1 MKCRNPSLAFLTA
14 CLLATATFTG
24 GCATTGMQRSVK
36 ASNSI
41 QEVDTEMRKML
52 VEIDATAASLD
63 AVVTPGQPDLK
74 KSFDTYSDNVDDL
87 EKTGKKVIKRS
98 DEMKENSKDYFSEW
112 AKDGDTYT
120 NPRLRELS
128 EERRNKLADIYAQV
142 PAASAG
148 VKETYLAYMTDLKEI
163 QKYLSNDLT
172 ANGVTSVTPI
182 AHKSVQDLDSLKAS
196 MRPVIYALDEIK
208 AELYSG
214 KK

>member
-1 MKCRNPSLAFLTA
+1 
-14 CLLATATFTG
+14 
-24 GCATTGMQRSVK
+24 
-36 ASNSI
+36 
-41 QEVDTEMRKML
+41 
-52 VEIDATAASLD
+52 
-63 AVVTPGQPDLK
+63 
-74 KSFDTYSDNVDDL
+74 
-87 EKTGKKVIKRS
+87 
-98 DEMKENSKDYFSEW
+98 MKENSKDYFSEW

-120 NPRLRELS
+120 NPQLRELS
-128 EERRNKLADIYAQV
+128 EERRTKLAGIYAQV

-172 ANGVTSVTPI
+172 PNGVTSVTPI

-196 MRPVIYALDEIK
+196 LRPVIYALDEIK